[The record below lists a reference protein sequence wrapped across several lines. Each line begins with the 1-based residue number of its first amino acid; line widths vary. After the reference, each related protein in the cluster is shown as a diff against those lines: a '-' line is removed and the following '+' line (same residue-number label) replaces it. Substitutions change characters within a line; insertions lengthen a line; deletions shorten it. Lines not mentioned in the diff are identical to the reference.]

1 MTSQP
6 PPPSGGPGQPGPGQ
20 QPPSGQPPHE
30 PPYGQHPQQPHWQQ
44 SPPPYG
50 QQPPP
55 YGQPPQPW
63 GQQPP
68 QQPYGQP
75 QQPWGQQPP
84 PGQQW
89 GPPQQQPWGT
99 PPQDPYGRPPYGPPG
114 QPRRGTTSVDFSKVG
129 LVERIIAGCALLFT
143 LFMLLPWYGFDGEGL
158 DGFDTSTNGFS
169 DAVGG
174 RGLFTFQIGYTTG
187 PAVLA
192 WLLLLATAVWVL
204 LPAFTTVRVPVPR
217 TVVTA
222 GLTGL
227 ALLLFLITWIDQLA
241 LADGPDD
248 DVGFSV
254 VAFLALLSVLAAV
267 VLAVLA
273 LLPDLRARKASG
285 AAPADGN
292 APPQHGNQPYGRP
305 GQQPAP
311 QQQAPQPYQPQP
323 YQQPPPPP
331 PPAQPG
337 TPPVDPGQ
345 PDRGA

>member
-1 MTSQP
+1 MTGQPPQP
-6 PPPSGGPGQPGPGQ
+6 PPGG
-20 QPPSGQPPHE
+20 
-30 PPYGQHPQQPHWQQ
+30 
-44 SPPPYG
+44 YG

-55 YGQPPQPW
+55 PW

-68 QQPYGQP
+68 QPYGQP
-75 QQPWGQQPP
+75 QQPYGQQQPPPWGQQPP
-84 PGQQW
+84 PGPQW
-89 GPPQQQPWGT
+89 GPPPQQPWGT

-114 QPRRGTTSVDFSKVG
+114 RPGRGTTSVDFSKVG
-129 LVERIIAGCALLFT
+129 LNEWIIAGCAVLFT
-143 LFMLLPWYGFDGEGL
+143 LFMVLPWYGFDGEGL

-174 RGLFTFQIGYTTG
+174 RGLFTFEIGYATG

-204 LPAFTTVRVPVPR
+204 LPAFTTVRLPVPR

-227 ALLLFLITWIDQLA
+227 ALLLFLITWIDQLG

-254 VAFLALLSVLAAV
+254 VALLALLSVLAAT

-273 LLPDLRARKASG
+273 LLLELRARKAAG
-285 AAPADGN
+285 GAPAAGT
-292 APPQHGNQPYGRP
+292 APPQHGQQPYGPP
-305 GQQPAP
+305 GQQQA
-311 QQQAPQPYQPQP
+311 APQPYQPQP

-331 PPAQPG
+331 PPPARPG
-337 TPPVDPGQ
+337 TPPPVDPGQ
-345 PDRGA
+345 PDRGV

>member
-1 MTSQP
+1 MTGQPPQPPPGGQQP
-6 PPPSGGPGQPGPGQ
+6 PPPWGQ
-20 QPPSGQPPHE
+20 QPPQ
-30 PPYGQHPQQPHWQQ
+30 
-44 SPPPYG
+44 PYG
-50 QQPPP
+50 QQP
-55 YGQPPQPW
+55 QQQPW
-63 GQQPP
+63 GQQP

-75 QQPWGQQPP
+75 QQPPPPWGQQPP

-89 GPPQQQPWGT
+89 GPQPQQPWGT

-114 QPRRGTTSVDFSKVG
+114 GPGRGTTSVDFSKVG
-129 LVERIIAGCALLFT
+129 LNEWIIAGCALLFT
-143 LFMLLPWYGFDGEGL
+143 LFMVLPWYGFDGGGL

-174 RGLFTFQIGYTTG
+174 RGLFTFEIGYATG

-204 LPAFTTVRVPVPR
+204 LPAFSTVRLPVPR

-227 ALLLFLITWIDQLA
+227 AMLLFLITWFDQLA

-254 VAFLALLSVLAAV
+254 VAFLALLSVLAAT

-273 LLPDLRARKASG
+273 LLPELRARKAG
-285 AAPADGN
+285 PQ
-292 APPQHGNQPYGRP
+292 PPQPQPY
-305 GQQPAP
+305 Q
-311 QQQAPQPYQPQP
+311 PQPYQPQP

-331 PPAQPG
+331 PPAQSG
-337 TPPVDPGQ
+337 TPPVDPGR
-345 PDRGA
+345 PDREV

>member
-1 MTSQP
+1 MTGQPPQP
-6 PPPSGGPGQPGPGQ
+6 PPGG
-20 QPPSGQPPHE
+20 
-30 PPYGQHPQQPHWQQ
+30 
-44 SPPPYG
+44 YG

-55 YGQPPQPW
+55 
-63 GQQPP
+63 
-68 QQPYGQP
+68 
-75 QQPWGQQPP
+75 PWGQQPP
-84 PGQQW
+84 PGPQW
-89 GPPQQQPWGT
+89 GPPPQQPWGT

-114 QPRRGTTSVDFSKVG
+114 QPGRGTTSVDFSKVG
-129 LVERIIAGCALLFT
+129 LLERIIAGCALLFT
-143 LFMLLPWYGFDGEGL
+143 LFMLLPWYGFDGAGL

-285 AAPADGN
+285 AAPDDGN
-292 APPQHGNQPYGRP
+292 GPPQHGNQPYGRP
-305 GQQPAP
+305 AQQPYQP
-311 QQQAPQPYQPQP
+311 QPYQSQPYQSQPYQSQPYQPQP
-323 YQQPPPPP
+323 YQQAPPPPP
-331 PPAQPG
+331 PPARPD
-337 TPPVDPGQ
+337 TPPPADPGG
-345 PDRGA
+345 PDREV